1 LKKAA
6 GDPLKRIFAL
16 VSLLVAGNVWAANV
30 KQFDL
35 NGQDVLTIAV
45 PQAIRVR
52 LAQSENGK
60 PPQLILSD
68 TNNTCEMHVTLAK
81 NDGKLSDDQIKGRL
95 LAEGQKLLPAVV
107 EKEVKL
113 QKLGGNTFTYFY
125 FELTDS
131 RTDPTR
137 GNRSI
142 VQGLGRST
150 QYVCEFVML
159 TSRKNADIKAQV
171 LNSLRS
177 IDIRTKK

>member
-1 LKKAA
+1 LRKAA
-6 GDPLKRIFAL
+6 GDSLKRIFAL
-16 VSLLVAGNVWAANV
+16 IGLLVAGNVWAVNV

-35 NGQDVLTIAV
+35 NGQDTLTIAV

-52 LAQSENGK
+52 LAPSEGGK

-68 TNNTCEMHVTLAK
+68 TNKVCEMHVTLAK

-95 LAEGQKLLPAVV
+95 LTAGQRLLPAVV
-107 EKEVKL
+107 EKEIKL
-113 QKLGGNTFTYFY
+113 QKLGGSTFTYFY

-131 RTDPTR
+131 RTDPSQ

-142 VQGLGRST
+142 VQGLGRGT
-150 QYVCEFVML
+150 RYVCEFVML
-159 TSRKNADIKAQV
+159 TSRKNAEVKAQV

-177 IDIRTKK
+177 IDIRAKK

>member
-1 LKKAA
+1 MA
-6 GDPLKRIFAL
+6 GDPLKRIVAL
-16 VSLLVAGNVWAANV
+16 IGLLVVGNVWSARAANV

-35 NGQDVLTIAV
+35 NGQDTLTITM

-52 LAQSENGK
+52 LAPSEDGK

-68 TNNTCEMHVTLAK
+68 TNKVCEMHVTLAR

-95 LAEGQKLLPAVV
+95 LAAGQRLLPAVV
-107 EKEVKL
+107 EKEIKL

-125 FELTDS
+125 FELTDN
-131 RTDPTR
+131 RTDPSQ

-150 QYVCEFVML
+150 RYVCEFVMS
-159 TSRKNADIKAQV
+159 TRRKSADVNAQV

-177 IDIRTKK
+177 IDIRAKK

>member
-1 LKKAA
+1 VA
-6 GDPLKRIFAL
+6 GDPLKKLFAL
-16 VSLLVAGNVWAANV
+16 LSLLVAGNVWSVRAANV

-35 NGQDVLTIAV
+35 NGQDTLTIAV
-45 PQAIRVR
+45 PPAIRVR
-52 LAQSENGK
+52 LAPSESGK

-68 TNNTCEMHVTLAK
+68 TNKVCEMHVTLAK

-95 LAEGQKLLPAVV
+95 LAVGQKLLPAVV

-131 RTDPTR
+131 RTDPTG

-142 VQGLGRST
+142 VQGLGRGT

-171 LNSLRS
+171 LNSLRT
-177 IDIRTKK
+177 IDIRARK